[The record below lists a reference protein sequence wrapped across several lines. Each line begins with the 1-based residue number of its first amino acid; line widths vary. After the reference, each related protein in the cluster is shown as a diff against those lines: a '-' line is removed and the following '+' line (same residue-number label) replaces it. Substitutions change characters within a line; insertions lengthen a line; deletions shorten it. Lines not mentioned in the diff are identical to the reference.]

1 MLNEF
6 DIYANILKRIENNIY
21 NYSLAV
27 SPFSPEGGKIMKQ
40 YETMYIIKST
50 LDDAAKASLMEQM
63 HGIITSHDGTIDKVD
78 DMGLKEFAYKID
90 DMSKGYYVVVTYSVG
105 VEGLNEFK
113 RLMGINP
120 DIVRSLTIN
129 TEEKEGK

>member
-1 MLNEF
+1 
-6 DIYANILKRIENNIY
+6 
-21 NYSLAV
+21 
-27 SPFSPEGGKIMKQ
+27 MKQ

-50 LDDAAKASLMEQM
+50 LDDAAKASLIEQM
-63 HGIITSHDGTIDKVD
+63 HAIITSHGGTIDKVD
-78 DMGLKEFAYKID
+78 DMGLREFAYKIE
-90 DMSKGYYVVVTYSVG
+90 DMSKGYYMVVTYSVD

-120 DIVRSLTIN
+120 DIVRLLTIN

>member
-1 MLNEF
+1 
-6 DIYANILKRIENNIY
+6 
-21 NYSLAV
+21 
-27 SPFSPEGGKIMKQ
+27 MKQ